1 MSSKELVWVALLV
14 FCVAVIL
21 LCGCED
27 SGSVH
32 KTISISETWYE
43 RNAIELQGDRIPSPQ
58 AGPWTHITDVVA
70 PAGGRIVVL
79 DRGLGGA
86 FLADRSDTPPVQFVG
101 FGQGVGEL
109 TSTQTAFVTRDGF
122 CVTDGGVARV
132 LEFDR
137 DGSYV
142 GEWHQGR
149 ILEDMVAVE
158 AGYVA
163 TPMPPPDTIPDTFAL
178 GLAQD
183 GDTVTSTL
191 PYPAELREG
200 DLADV
205 VPSLHRWRVAAGDA
219 GLYFVAAGLPVLV
232 RAPLDLSSMVL
243 YFVHD
248 ELEARIRDF
257 SKPGLNLYNDID
269 VDESGNVFVARSG
282 AWGLRADGEWAY
294 RVDMYDPE
302 LNPVAVLIV
311 ENHPN
316 RISAYNGR
324 LIVGSL
330 ATPNGEWMLQS
341 YEYCPEAVE

>member
-1 MSSKELVWVALLV
+1 MDRVLISA
-14 FCVAVIL
+14 VAVVL
-21 LCGCED
+21 LCGCEN
-27 SGSVH
+27 SETVQ

-43 RNAIELQGDRIPSPQ
+43 QHAVELHGDRIPSPPS
-58 AGPWTHITDVVA
+58 GPWTRITDVA
-70 PAGGRIVVL
+70 MLSGGRIIVL

-86 FLADRSDTPPVQFVG
+86 FYGDRSETPPVQFVG

-109 TSTQTAFVTRDGF
+109 TSTQTAFVTGDGF
-122 CVTDGGVARV
+122 SVTDGGVARV

-137 DGSYV
+137 DGSFV
-142 GEWHQGR
+142 REWHQGR

-163 TPMPPPDTIPDTFAL
+163 TPMSPPDTIPDILAL
-178 GLAQD
+178 GVARD
-183 GDTVTSTL
+183 PDTVTSTL
-191 PYPAELREG
+191 PYPAELRED

-205 VPSLHRWRVAAGDA
+205 VPRLHRWRVAAGDA
-219 GLYFVAAGLPVLV
+219 GLYFVSAGLPVLI

-248 ELEARIRDF
+248 ELERRIRDF

-269 VDESGNVFVARSG
+269 VDESGYVFVARSG
-282 AWGLRADGEWAY
+282 AWGLRTDGEWAY

-311 ENHPN
+311 ENHPS
-316 RISAYNGR
+316 RISADNGR
-324 LIVGSL
+324 LLVGSL
-330 ATPNGEWMLQS
+330 ATLNGEWMLQS
-341 YEYCPEAVE
+341 YEHRHASW